1 VSAGQVAA
9 GRRWRAR
16 GRRSRRAAPLRPF
29 RRRIAGA
36 PARALSALPPK
47 ARRWL
52 LIALGACAMLAATY
66 QLWFRDSSF
75 VAVEDVTV
83 TGLTTKDAARV
94 RAQLVSAAHTMTTL
108 HVEKAELEQ
117 AIAAFPVVRSLE
129 VRADFP
135 HGLEIR
141 VVEHRPAA
149 IVGGMPVA
157 GDGTILRGLPIEGRL
172 PKVDARDDLRGSRLT
187 APAALHAARVAGAAP
202 APLRPRLDRIELRGR
217 DGIVIELRDGPELI
231 FGDATRVRAKWL
243 AATRVLADP
252 DSQGATYIDVRL
264 PGRPAAGG
272 LPATTLSPV
281 APAGSDELAAPDTAT
296 PPATAPVDPATEQL
310 APVPTTETQAT
321 EPQSGP
327 QSAPQSGEPAPAPT
341 DTTGAGGASPPAG

>member
-1 VSAGQVAA
+1 VSAGQAAA

-16 GRRSRRAAPLRPF
+16 RRPARRAATLRPF
-29 RRRIAGA
+29 GRHLAGA
-36 PARALSALPPK
+36 PARALSALPPR

-52 LIALGACAMLAATY
+52 LIALAACAVLGATY

-94 RAQLVSAAHTMTTL
+94 RAQLISAAHTMTTL
-108 HVEKAELEQ
+108 HVESAELQQ

-129 VRADFP
+129 VEADFP
-135 HGLEIR
+135 HGLAIH
-141 VVEHRPAA
+141 VIEHRPAA
-149 IVGGMPVA
+149 MVGGLPVA

-172 PKVDARDDLRGSRLT
+172 PTIDARDDLRGNRLT
-187 APAALHAARVAGAAP
+187 APGALHAARVPGAAP
-202 APLRPRLDRIELRGR
+202 ALLRPRLERIELRGR

-231 FGDATRVRAKWL
+231 FGDATRARAKWL

-252 DSQGATYIDVRL
+252 DSEGATYIDVRL

-272 LPATTLSPV
+272 LPATTLAPV
-281 APAGSDELAAPDTAT
+281 APAGSEELAAPDTAV
-296 PPATAPVDPATEQL
+296 PPGTTPVDPATEQL
-310 APVPTTETQAT
+310 APAPTTETPPT
-321 EPQSGP
+321 DPQSTP
-327 QSAPQSGEPAPAPT
+327 QSTPQTPAPAPAPT

>member
-1 VSAGQVAA
+1 MSAATLAVRA
-9 GRRWRAR
+9 GT
-16 GRRSRRAAPLRPF
+16 RP
-29 RRRIAGA
+29 I
-36 PARALSALPPK
+36 RALATLPPK
-47 ARRWL
+47 LRRGL
-52 LIALGACAMLAATY
+52 LALLGVALLLAAGY
-66 QLWFRDSSF
+66 QFWLRDSALVS
-75 VAVEDVTV
+75 VEEVTV

-108 HVEKAELEQ
+108 HVEKQELEQ

-129 VRADFP
+129 VQADFP
-135 HGLEIR
+135 HGLEIH
-141 VVEHRPAA
+141 VIEHRPAA
-149 IVGGMPVA
+149 TVGGLPVA

-172 PKVDARDDLRGSRLT
+172 PKIDARDDLRGTRLT

-202 APLRPRLDRIELRGR
+202 APLRPRLERIELGGR

-272 LPATTLSPV
+272 VPATTLSPV
-281 APAGSDELAAPDTAT
+281 APAGSEELAAPDTAV
-296 PPATAPVDPATEQL
+296 PPGTTAPVDPATEQL
-310 APVPTTETQAT
+310 APAPTAEATPT
-321 EPQSGP
+321 EPQSTP
-327 QSAPQSGEPAPAPT
+327 QSAPQTPEPAPVPT